1 VGKLLQRMGLQE
13 AASVTSAGDST
24 VTVSAGQWETVIHRL
39 EESYAQLQL
48 AAEDQGWAKLN
59 TDLVNEFSREGLK
72 RIATNG
78 RLMAIA
84 NPLIKRAL
92 GIRHAYVWGQGV
104 QISARDETVN
114 EIVQA
119 FLDRED
125 TKATFTGAQAR
136 ERRTKA
142 QGTDGNI
149 FRAHF
154 TNPLDGTVKVRN
166 LPFDEITDIIT
177 APGDRTEPWYYL
189 RVWQEAT
196 PTETFGTN
204 LTRERKAYYPALTY
218 QPLTKAKRL
227 GDVEIRWDAP
237 ILHEKVN
244 DLEGWLWGIGDTYAA
259 LPYARA
265 YKEFI
270 EDWVLLVKSLSKIA
284 YQAVPKKGLESQRM
298 RASVQSGMAGPAGG
312 VAIGSEGTK
321 LEAVPKTGAT
331 IDSDSGRPVA
341 ALVAAAMG
349 VSVIDLLA
357 DPGQAGNRATAVT
370 MDLVKRLEMRGRQE
384 LCEQTDR
391 ATLDYVIE
399 QAIIAP
405 RGPLKGTVARDGDR
419 LKAVLAGDAEPTIEF
434 TWPKLDEVPLDVIMK
449 AIEIADG
456 TGTVPKVE
464 ILKMILHALD
474 VDDADEILERV
485 TNEDGELI
493 DPLVTA
499 GDDAARRFRSGED
512 PSGAIK

>member
-1 VGKLLQRMGLQE
+1 MGKFLQRIGLQE
-13 AASVTSAGDST
+13 AAVAETPGD
-24 VTVSAGQWETVIHRL
+24 VVQISAGQLETLQHRL
-39 EESYAQLQL
+39 EESMAQLQM
-48 AAEDQGWAKLN
+48 ATEDSGWAKIN
-59 TDLVNEFSREGLK
+59 ADLVNEFSREGLK

-114 EIVQA
+114 EVVQA

-154 TNPLDGTVKVRN
+154 TNPLDGTVRVRN
-166 LPFDEITDIIT
+166 LPFDEITEIIT
-177 APGDRTEPWYYL
+177 APGDKTEPWYYL

-196 PTETFGTN
+196 PTETFGGTG

-218 QPLTKAKRL
+218 QPLTKPRNL
-227 GDVEIRWDAP
+227 GGVEVRWDVP
-237 ILHEKVN
+237 VLHEKVN

-284 YQAVPKKGLESQRM
+284 YQAVPKKGLESQKV
-298 RASVQSGMAGPAGG
+298 RAAVQAGQNAPAGG
-312 VAIGSEGTK
+312 WAVGSEGTK
-321 LEAVPKTGAT
+321 IEAVPKTGAT
-331 IDSDSGRPVA
+331 IDSESGRPVA

-405 RGPLKGTVARDGDR
+405 RGPLKGTVVRDGDR
-419 LKAVLAGDAEPTIEF
+419 LKAVPAGDTEATLEF
-434 TWPKLDEVPLDVIMK
+434 VWPALDEVPLDIIMK

-456 TGTVPKVE
+456 TGVVPKVE
-464 ILKMILHALD
+464 ILKLILHALD
-474 VDDADEILERV
+474 VDDADEIIDRV
-485 TNEDGELI
+485 TDDDGNLV

-499 GDDAARRFRSGED
+499 GDDAARRFRAGQD
-512 PSGAIK
+512 PSEAIR

>member
-1 VGKLLQRMGLQE
+1 MSKFLQALGLQE
-13 AASVTSAGDST
+13 AAVAETSGD
-24 VTVSAGQWETVIHRL
+24 VVEVPAGQWDTVLYRL
-39 EESYAQLQL
+39 EESMAQLQM
-48 AAEDQGWAKLN
+48 AAEDSGWAKIN
-59 TDLVNEFSREGLK
+59 ADLVNEFSREGLK

-84 NPLIKRAL
+84 NPLIKRGL

-104 QISARDETVN
+104 QISARDEGVN
-114 EIVQA
+114 AVVQA

-154 TNPLDGTVKVRN
+154 TNPLDGTVRVRN
-166 LPFDEITDIIT
+166 LPFDEITEIVT
-177 APGDRTEPWYYL
+177 APGDKTEAWYYL
-189 RVWQEAT
+189 RVWQETT
-196 PTETFGTN
+196 PTATFGTG
-204 LTRERKAYYPALTY
+204 LTREQKAYYPALTY
-218 QPLTKAKRL
+218 QPLTKPKRL

-237 ILHEKVN
+237 VLHEKVN

-284 YQAVPKKGLESQRM
+284 YQAVPKKGLESQKM
-298 RASVQSGMAGPAGG
+298 RQAVQVGQGAPAGSWA
-312 VAIGSEGTK
+312 VGSEGTK
-321 LEAVPKTGAT
+321 IEAVPKTGAT
-331 IDSDSGRPVA
+331 IDSESGRPVA
-341 ALVAAAMG
+341 ALVAAALG

-405 RGPLKGTVARDGDR
+405 RGPLKGTVVRDGDR
-419 LKAVLAGDAEPTIEF
+419 LYATPAGDAENTIEF
-434 TWPKLDEVPLDVIMK
+434 AWPALDEVPLDIIMK

-464 ILKMILHALD
+464 ILKLILHALD
-474 VDDADEILERV
+474 VDEADEIIDRV
-485 TNEDGELI
+485 TDADGNLI

-499 GDDAARRFRSGED
+499 GDDAARRFRAGQD
-512 PSGAIK
+512 PSEGLR